1 MIISSS
7 HCLINAFAYD
17 DGFFEKLVLLII
29 QKRTRVTKGA
39 QNTLQLR
46 EWIRFDTHVVHIT
59 IRMFQAIG
67 KSI

>member
-7 HCLINAFAYD
+7 HSVINAFAYD

-39 QNTLQLR
+39 QNTL
-46 EWIRFDTHVVHIT
+46 
-59 IRMFQAIG
+59 
-67 KSI
+67 